1 MNGEIEFQWIQMEII
16 RFGKKWV
23 LNTKT
28 QEISLEILFKVTLT
42 LALVIIINQK
52 IIFLED

>member
-52 IIFLED
+52 IIVLED